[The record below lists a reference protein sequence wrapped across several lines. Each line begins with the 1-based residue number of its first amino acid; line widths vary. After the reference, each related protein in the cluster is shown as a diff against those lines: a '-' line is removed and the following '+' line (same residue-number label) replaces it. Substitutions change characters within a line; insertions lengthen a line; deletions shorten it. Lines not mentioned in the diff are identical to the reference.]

1 MSDPIEILERRLKAV
16 LDREQDTTGLHFFC
30 QIGGNYDDLGIV
42 TLQIS
47 GAGRLLLS
55 WRLDDES
62 PDLWSLTLSEDDTRR
77 FIAMLLEHPFWTASP
92 ARRPRRDEETNVHFR
107 ICDQTVATYK
117 GVQFW
122 SGDFDEFPVLR
133 TLTWRICRI
142 IDRVSEGEIDL
153 DDLQAAS
160 A

>member
-16 LDREQDTTGLHFFC
+16 LDREQDTAGLHFFC

-55 WRLDDES
+55 WRFDDES
-62 PDLWSLTLSEDDTRR
+62 PELWSLTLSEQDTRR
-77 FIAMLLEHPFWTASP
+77 FIELLIAHPFWTVSP
-92 ARRPRRDEETNVHFR
+92 ARRQRREDETNVHLR

-122 SGDFDEFPVLR
+122 TGDLKEFPILR
-133 TLTWRICRI
+133 TLTGRICRI
-142 IDRVSEGEIDL
+142 IDRVSDGEIDL
-153 DDLQAAS
+153 DDLTAAT